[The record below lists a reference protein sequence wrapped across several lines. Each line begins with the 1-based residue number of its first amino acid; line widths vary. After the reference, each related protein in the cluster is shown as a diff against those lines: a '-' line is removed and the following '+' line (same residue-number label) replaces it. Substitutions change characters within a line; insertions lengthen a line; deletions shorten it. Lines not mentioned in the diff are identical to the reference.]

1 MPASPGPSRVETGKR
16 APGEPQPSPILS
28 LVIPA
33 YNEERRLNPTLEAAT
48 AYLERRGQPWE
59 LLVVDDGS
67 RDATAEKVRV
77 WAASHPQ
84 VRLLQNEVNRG
95 KGYAVRRGL
104 LAALGRYVGFTDADL
119 STPLENLERAL
130 PWLEAGYDV
139 AIGSR
144 FLPGSEITAG
154 QPALRAASSRAIH
167 FLIRKALGLE
177 YKDTQCGFKLFR
189 REAARAI
196 FSLARVDGFLFDAE
210 ALCLARRLGLAVK
223 EFPITWRN
231 DPDTRVRFRKH
242 ALPILR
248 ELVDIRL
255 RLGRS

>member
-1 MPASPGPSRVETGKR
+1 MPASPGSPLAGTGKS
-16 APGEPQPSPILS
+16 APVEPQPSPVLS

-33 YNEERRLNPTLEAAT
+33 YNEERRLGPALEAAT
-48 AYLERRGQPWE
+48 AYLEQRGQPWE

-67 RDATAEKVRV
+67 RDATAARARA

-104 LAALGRYVGFTDADL
+104 LAARGRYVGFMDADL
-119 STPLENLERAL
+119 SAPLENLERAW

-154 QPALRAASSRAIH
+154 QPRLRAASSWAIH
-167 FLIRKALGLE
+167 LLIRQALGLE
-177 YKDTQCGFKLFR
+177 FRDTQCGFKLFR
-189 REAARAI
+189 QEAARAI
-196 FSLARVDGFLFDAE
+196 FSLARVEGFLFDAE

-231 DPDTRVRFRKH
+231 DPDSRVRFRRH
-242 ALPILR
+242 ALPILV
-248 ELVDIRL
+248 ELVRIRL
-255 RLGRS
+255 RLG